1 MNPGYTQAVRTE
13 PHDME
18 LTGEF
23 HVPLPREAV
32 FEALNDPEVLG
43 QCIPGCQALEQVS
56 ETEFDADVLAK
67 VGPVKARFR
76 TRIEVSN
83 LNPPESYT
91 LSGEGRG
98 GAAGFASGSADV
110 SLEATDDGTVLRY
123 AARVQPG
130 GKIAQVG
137 SRLVGGT
144 ARKIGADFFS
154 RFVEVVTTDPS
165 SGEDGSDEQE
175 E

>member
-1 MNPGYTQAVRTE
+1 M
-13 PHDME
+13 D

-32 FEALNDPEVLG
+32 FDALNDPEILG
-43 QCIPGCQALEQVS
+43 RCIPGCQTLEQVS
-56 ETEFDADVLAK
+56 DTEFDADVLAK

-91 LSGEGRG
+91 ISGEGRG

-137 SRLVGGT
+137 SRLIGGT
-144 ARKIGADFFS
+144 ARKIGTDFFS
-154 RFVEVVTTDPS
+154 RFVEVVTPEPP
-165 SGEDGSDEQE
+165 SGEGGPDEQE

>member
-1 MNPGYTQAVRTE
+1 M
-13 PHDME
+13 D

-23 HVPLPREAV
+23 HVPLPREDV
-32 FEALNDPEVLG
+32 FEALNDPEILG
-43 QCIPGCQALEQVS
+43 RCIPGCQTLEQVS
-56 ETEFDADVLAK
+56 DTEFDADVLAK

-76 TRIEVSN
+76 TRIAVSN

-123 AARVQPG
+123 AASVQPG

-137 SRLVGGT
+137 SRLIGGT
-144 ARKIGADFFS
+144 ARKIGTDFFT
-154 RFVEVVTTDPS
+154 RFVEVVTPEPP
-165 SGEDGSDEQE
+165 SGEGGPDEQE

>member
-1 MNPGYTQAVRTE
+1 M
-13 PHDME
+13 DI
-18 LTGEF
+18 TGEF
-23 HVPLPREAV
+23 QVPLPREAV

-43 QCIPGCQALEQVS
+43 QCIPGCQTLERAG
-56 ETEFDADVLAK
+56 EHEFDADVVAR

-76 TRIEVSN
+76 TRISVSN

-110 SLEATDDGTVLRY
+110 SLEAVDEETVLRY
-123 AARVQPG
+123 TARIRPG

-137 SRLVGGT
+137 SRLIGGT
-144 ARKIGADFFS
+144 ARKLGADFFS
-154 RFVEVVTTDPS
+154 RFVEVVTPAPLCAD
-165 SGEDGSDEQE
+165 GESDKQE
-175 E
+175 EQGACR

>member
-1 MNPGYTQAVRTE
+1 M
-13 PHDME
+13 DI
-18 LTGEF
+18 TGEYR
-23 HVPLPREAV
+23 VPLSREAV
-32 FEALNDPEVLG
+32 FEALNDPTVLG
-43 QCIPGCQALEQVS
+43 QCIPGCRTLDRVGEH
-56 ETEFDADVLAK
+56 EFDADVVAK

-110 SLEATDDGTVLRY
+110 TLESTDGETVLRY
-123 AARVQPG
+123 TARIRPG

-137 SRLVGGT
+137 SRLIGGT

-154 RFVEVVTTDPS
+154 RFVEVVTPDSP
-165 SGEDGSDEQE
+165 SDEGAPANQQE
-175 E
+175 

>member
-1 MNPGYTQAVRTE
+1 M
-13 PHDME
+13 D

-32 FEALNDPEVLG
+32 FEALNDPEILG
-43 QCIPGCQALEQVS
+43 RCIPGCQSIERVG
-56 ETEFDADVLAK
+56 EHEFDADVLAK

-76 TRIEVSN
+76 TRIAVSN

-110 SLEATDDGTVLRY
+110 SLEAADDGTVLRY
-123 AARVQPG
+123 SARVQPG

-137 SRLVGGT
+137 SRLIGGT
-144 ARKIGADFFS
+144 ARKIGTDFFS
-154 RFVEVVTTDPS
+154 RFVEAVTPEPPP
-165 SGEDGSDEQE
+165 GEGEGEPGEQE
-175 E
+175 EE

>member
-1 MNPGYTQAVRTE
+1 M
-13 PHDME
+13 D
-18 LTGEF
+18 LTGEY
-23 HVPLPREAV
+23 HVPLPRETV
-32 FEALNDPEVLG
+32 FEALNDPEILG
-43 QCIPGCQALEQVS
+43 RCIPGCRTIERVG
-56 ETEFDADVLAK
+56 ENEFDADVHAK

-76 TRIEVSN
+76 TRIAVSN

-110 SLEATDDGTVLRY
+110 SLEAAEDGTVLRY

-137 SRLVGGT
+137 SRLIGGT
-144 ARKIGADFFS
+144 VRKIGTDFFS
-154 RFVEVVTTDPS
+154 RFVEIVTPDTRSEEGGPA
-165 SGEDGSDEQE
+165 GQE

>member
-1 MNPGYTQAVRTE
+1 M
-13 PHDME
+13 D

-32 FEALNDPEVLG
+32 FEALNDPEILG
-43 QCIPGCQALEQVS
+43 RCIPGCQTLEQVS

-76 TRIEVSN
+76 TRIAVSN

-137 SRLVGGT
+137 SRLIGGT
-144 ARKIGADFFS
+144 ARKIGTDFFS
-154 RFVEVVTTDPS
+154 RFVEVVTPEPP
-165 SGEDGSDEQE
+165 SGEGGPDEQE

>member
-1 MNPGYTQAVRTE
+1 M
-13 PHDME
+13 D

-23 HVPLPREAV
+23 HVPLAREAV
-32 FEALNDPEVLG
+32 FEALNDPEILG
-43 QCIPGCQALEQVS
+43 RCIPGCQTLEQVS
-56 ETEFDADVLAK
+56 DTEFDADVLAK

-76 TRIEVSN
+76 TRIAVSN

-110 SLEATDDGTVLRY
+110 SLEATDDGTMLRY
-123 AARVQPG
+123 SARVQPG
-130 GKIAQVG
+130 
-137 SRLVGGT
+137 
-144 ARKIGADFFS
+144 ARSPRWARG
-154 RFVEVVTTDPS
+154 S
-165 SGEDGSDEQE
+165 SGARPARSERISFPASWKSSRRNRPPEEGGPDEKE

>member
-1 MNPGYTQAVRTE
+1 M
-13 PHDME
+13 D

-23 HVPLPREAV
+23 HVALPREAV
-32 FEALNDPEVLG
+32 FEALNDPEILG
-43 QCIPGCQALEQVS
+43 RCIPGCQSIERMG
-56 ETEFDADVLAK
+56 EHEFDADVLAK
-67 VGPVKARFR
+67 VGPVKARFK
-76 TRIEVSN
+76 TRIVVSN

-110 SLEATDDGTVLRY
+110 SLETADDGTVLRY
-123 AARVQPG
+123 TARVQPG

-137 SRLVGGT
+137 SRLIGGT
-144 ARKIGADFFS
+144 ARKIGTDFFS
-154 RFVEVVTTDPS
+154 RFVEVVTPEPPPEA
-165 SGEDGSDEQE
+165 GKPDEQE

>member
-1 MNPGYTQAVRTE
+1 M
-13 PHDME
+13 D

-23 HVPLPREAV
+23 RVPLPREAV
-32 FEALNDPEVLG
+32 FEALNDPDVLG
-43 QCIPGCQALEQVS
+43 RCIPGCQTLVRVGDN
-56 ETEFDADVLAK
+56 EFDADVLAK

-110 SLEATDDGTVLRY
+110 HLEAAEDGTVLRY
-123 AARVQPG
+123 EARVQPG

-137 SRLVGGT
+137 SRLIGGT
-144 ARKIGADFFS
+144 ARKIGTDFFT
-154 RFVEVVTTDPS
+154 RFVEIVTPDEPS
-165 SGEDGSDEQE
+165 EEGGPEEQE

>member
-1 MNPGYTQAVRTE
+1 M
-13 PHDME
+13 DI
-18 LTGEF
+18 TGEYR
-23 HVPLPREAV
+23 VPLPREAV

-43 QCIPGCQALEQVS
+43 QCIPGCQTLERVS
-56 ETEFDADVLAK
+56 EHEFDADVLAK

-76 TRIEVSN
+76 TRIAVSN

-98 GAAGFASGSADV
+98 GVAGFASGSADV
-110 SLEATDDGTVLRY
+110 SLEAVDEETVLRY
-123 AARVQPG
+123 TARIRPG

-137 SRLVGGT
+137 SRLIGGT
-144 ARKIGADFFS
+144 ARKLGAEFFS
-154 RFVEVVTTDPS
+154 RFVEVVTPATPS
-165 SGEDGSDEQE
+165 ENGKPADQE

>member
-1 MNPGYTQAVRTE
+1 M
-13 PHDME
+13 DI
-18 LTGEF
+18 TGEF
-23 HVPLPREAV
+23 HIPLAREAV

-43 QCIPGCQALEQVS
+43 QCIPGCRTLKQVG
-56 ETEFDADVLAK
+56 EHEFDADVVARI
-67 VGPVKARFR
+67 GPVKARFR

-98 GAAGFASGSADV
+98 GAAGFAAGSADV
-110 SLEATDDGTVLRY
+110 SLEATPDGTVLRY
-123 AARVQPG
+123 VARIRPG

-137 SRLVGGT
+137 SRLMGGT
-144 ARKIGADFFS
+144 ARKIGTDFFS
-154 RFVEVVTTDPS
+154 RFAEVVTPAPA
-165 SGEDGSDEQE
+165 GPEGGPDGRE

>member
-1 MNPGYTQAVRTE
+1 M
-13 PHDME
+13 DI
-18 LTGEF
+18 TGEYR
-23 HVPLPREAV
+23 VPLSREAV
-32 FEALNDPEVLG
+32 FEALNDPDVLG
-43 QCIPGCQALEQVS
+43 QCIPGCQSLEQVG
-56 ETEFDADVLAK
+56 EHEYDADVVAK
-67 VGPVKARFR
+67 IGPVKARFR
-76 TRIEVSN
+76 TRISVSN

-110 SLEATDDGTVLRY
+110 SLETVDGETVLRY
-123 AARVQPG
+123 TARIRPG

-137 SRLVGGT
+137 SRLIGGT

-154 RFVEVVTTDPS
+154 RFVDVVTPGS
-165 SGEDGSDEQE
+165 PSGEGEPVNQE

>member
-1 MNPGYTQAVRTE
+1 M
-13 PHDME
+13 DI
-18 LTGEF
+18 TGE
-23 HVPLPREAV
+23 HRVPLPREAV
-32 FEALNDPEVLG
+32 FEALNDPEILG
-43 QCIPGCQALEQVS
+43 RCIPGCQTLEQVG
-56 ETEFDADVLAK
+56 EHEFDADVVARI
-67 VGPVKARFR
+67 GPVKARFR

-83 LNPPESYT
+83 LDPPESYT

-110 SLEATDDGTVLRY
+110 RLEAVDGGTVLRY
-123 AARVQPG
+123 AARLRPG
-130 GKIAQVG
+130 GRIAQVG

-154 RFVEVVTTDPS
+154 RFVEVVTPDPPS
-165 SGEDGSDEQE
+165 EEGGPADQE

>member
-1 MNPGYTQAVRTE
+1 M
-13 PHDME
+13 DIS
-18 LTGEF
+18 GEF

-32 FEALNDPEVLG
+32 FEALNDPEILG
-43 QCIPGCQALEQVS
+43 QCIPGCQTIERVG
-56 ETEFDADVLAK
+56 ENEFDADVLAR

-76 TRIEVSN
+76 TRIAVSN
-83 LNPPESYT
+83 LNPPEGYT
-91 LSGEGRG
+91 LSGEGKG

-110 SLEATDDGTVLRY
+110 SLEATDDGTLLRY

-137 SRLVGGT
+137 SRLIGGT
-144 ARKIGADFFS
+144 ARKIGTDFFS
-154 RFVEVVTTDPS
+154 RFVEVVTPESPS
-165 SGEDGSDEQE
+165 GKGGPDEQE